1 MAEKLTG
8 TVGTVWNIAQ
18 PLAEELGLIL
28 WDVRF
33 QKEGAEWYL
42 RIFIDKQVGGI
53 GFEDCVNIEEMNY
66 AFVEPLDEAVLIDR
80 SYSLQVSSPGIEREL
95 TRDFHF
101 TRYLGSRV
109 IVKFIRPVNG
119 KRVYKCT
126 LKDYDAGLITV
137 EFDEGGGMS
146 FE

>member
-42 RIFIDKQVGGI
+42 RIFIDKQDGGI
-53 GFEDCVNIEEMNY
+53 GIEDYNDIKIGDVIEC
-66 AFVEPLDEAVLIDR
+66 FVMEE
-80 SYSLQVSSPGIEREL
+80 IER
-95 TRDFHF
+95 
-101 TRYLGSRV
+101 
-109 IVKFIRPVNG
+109 
-119 KRVYKCT
+119 
-126 LKDYDAGLITV
+126 
-137 EFDEGGGMS
+137 
-146 FE
+146 

>member
-42 RIFIDKQVGGI
+42 RIFIDKQDGGI
-53 GFEDCVNIEEMNY
+53 GIE
-66 AFVEPLDEAVLIDR
+66 
-80 SYSLQVSSPGIEREL
+80 
-95 TRDFHF
+95 
-101 TRYLGSRV
+101 
-109 IVKFIRPVNG
+109 
-119 KRVYKCT
+119 
-126 LKDYDAGLITV
+126 
-137 EFDEGGGMS
+137 
-146 FE
+146 